1 MRRENHKIEYR
12 ILLWK
17 ACHENCGDSLSIIY
31 QEYSKPVC
39 DYLRKTGSD
48 GLAEDI
54 CQDVFTQIAA
64 GQCHY
69 DGSSDPKSYLFGIAG
84 NIRNKELAAANKE
97 TYGLNEEQTEGD
109 LAIEGVQSPLET
121 LEQSELRRI
130 LEKEIANLPLKTRQA
145 IELVFFEGIPAKKA
159 AKIAKCE
166 FKAFRD
172 RLDYGL
178 RCLRKCRKI
187 SQIQPLSK

>member
-1 MRRENHKIEYR
+1 MRPEQNPNKKIFRFLPIFWIFRFNISPVGSAYSINQSFFYGGIMRRENHKIEYR

-145 IELVFFEGIPAKKA
+145 IE
-159 AKIAKCE
+159 
-166 FKAFRD
+166 
-172 RLDYGL
+172 
-178 RCLRKCRKI
+178 
-187 SQIQPLSK
+187 